1 MGIEK
6 IKGEK
11 KRKKKEEILSEKSL
25 IILWPICMKCTS
37 KVKLSLM
44 VEEKNLLERVIFVMT
59 SDIFRS
65 SMEHFFLLLKH
76 SCWSNYRHRLL
87 HRKYQ

>member
-44 VEEKNLLERVIFVMT
+44 VEEKTYWKGLSLLWLLTFL
-59 SDIFRS
+59 DLLWN
-65 SMEHFFLLLKH
+65 FFF
-76 SCWSNYRHRLL
+76 Y
-87 HRKYQ
+87 Y